1 MGDAP
6 RYFFITGLPR
16 SGSTLLSAI
25 LRQNPR
31 CTAGMT
37 SPVGSITNAL
47 RIMMTQN
54 TEIKALVD
62 DPARARILRGIFD
75 GYYSDHQKKDVIFD
89 TNRGWSGRI
98 PELLHLFPEA
108 KLIATVRDPAW
119 VFDSVETI
127 IRKNPIR
134 QSSMVKPGS
143 NIEARAEAMM
153 GHDGFIGGPL
163 GHLKEAVFGQDSH
176 RVMLVDYRALCVAP
190 DKALAAIYK
199 FIEQPEFVHDFEN
212 VDYQQE
218 EFDAA
223 LNTPGL
229 HTVRRKV
236 EYRERKTV
244 LPPNIFAKLSAMTF
258 WTGEVQTQAAR
269 VVIADKPATPLQPGG
284 APATVPENT

>member
-1 MGDAP
+1 MSEAGP

-31 CTAGMT
+31 FTAGMT
-37 SPVGSITNAL
+37 SPVGAITNAL

-54 TEIKALVD
+54 TEIRALVD
-62 DPARARILRGIFD
+62 DEARSRILRGIFA
-75 GYYSDHQKKDVIFD
+75 GYYSDHQDKSVIFD

-98 PELLHLFPEA
+98 PELLHLFPDV

-127 IRKNPIR
+127 IRRNPIR
-134 QSSMVKPGS
+134 QSSMIKPGS
-143 NIEARAEAMM
+143 NIEARADAMM
-153 GHDGFIGGPL
+153 GNEGLIGGPL

-176 RVMLVDYRALCVAP
+176 RLMLIDYRALCVAP
-190 DKALAAIYK
+190 DKALGAIYK
-199 FIEQPEFVHDFEN
+199 FIEEPPFEHDFEN
-212 VDYQQE
+212 VEYTQE

-229 HTVRRKV
+229 HTVQGRV
-236 EYRERKTV
+236 ELKERQTI
-244 LPPNIFAKLSAMTF
+244 LPPSIFAKLSAMQF
-258 WTGEVQTQAAR
+258 WTGDVQTKAAR
-269 VVIADKPATPLQPGG
+269 IVIADKPVTPL
-284 APATVPENT
+284 PAADAS